1 MDIHNEEWIEEQKR
15 VDDTVNKVKRKEEAL
30 KASVHLVKAEAEEI
44 RKNFW
49 EDVTVNLDE
58 PDDVIETYTS
68 IRQQAELLSERE
80 RSYGH
85 VEENVKTL
93 QRLAYSPYFARIDFQ
108 ESDEPLEKIYIGI
121 ASFINGNDEHL
132 VYDWRA
138 PISSIYYD
146 GVPGP
151 VSYQTP
157 EGSRL
162 GEMTLKRQF
171 LIRDGKIE
179 AMFDTGMTIG
189 DEMLLEM
196 LGAKANTYMKN
207 IVSTIQKEQN
217 KIIRDTKSNLLFVQ
231 GAAGS
236 GKTSAALQRIA
247 FLLYHFRDSLQ
258 AEQIILFSPNK
269 LFNSYISKVLPE
281 LGENN
286 MQQTTFLD
294 YAQSRLGPVLEAES
308 LFEQFENRVNDE
320 LIEAGWRREA
330 IRIKGSLAFFHAV
343 QAYASSLINK
353 GLVFRD
359 IRFRGETI
367 ISKESIAELF
377 YSYDRS
383 YSMPNRMTLVA
394 KKILRKLGEIAK
406 EEEKSEWVEA
416 EMELLDRED
425 YLNAYRHSQKGGK
438 KGKERYDSFDKEKGF
453 LAKEIVN
460 QHFARLRRMV
470 KRYRFLN
477 LKAQYIECLKRIPD
491 CVDRSSLSFNIEDW
505 TSILEHTAGHMQERR
520 IHMEDVVPFLLLGD
534 LTTGK
539 RSQRS
544 MKHVFID
551 EIQDYS
557 EAQLAY
563 LKFLFP
569 YSKFTMLGDIN
580 QTIYG
585 HGQQTLMDSVLKIMG
600 EERAEIV
607 RLKKS
612 YRSTLPIT
620 RFTKEILSGGED
632 IELFE
637 REGELP
643 IVSVVPDKMTQI
655 ELIAKRANELAKESH
670 SVAIIGKSMKECE
683 EAYHHLKEKLDITLV
698 GTKNTEL
705 AEGVILLP
713 SYLAKGLEF
722 DDVII
727 LNASNDMYTDESER
741 TLLYTMCTRAMHQ
754 LYVVSVGRP
763 THLLDAVPEEFYY
776 LKHY

>member
-121 ASFINGNDEHL
+121 ASFINENDEHL

-171 LIRDGKIE
+171 LIRGGKIE

-189 DEMLLEM
+189 DEMLQEM

-294 YAQSRLGPVLEAES
+294 YAQSRLGSALEAES

-320 LIEAGWRREA
+320 LIEGGWRREA

-343 QAYASSLINK
+343 HAYASNLINK

-367 ISKESIAELF
+367 ISKETIAELF

-383 YSMPNRMTLVA
+383 YSMPNRMSLVA
-394 KKILRKLGEIAK
+394 KKILRKLAEIAK

-425 YLNAYRHSQKGGK
+425 YLKAYRHSQKGGK
-438 KGKERYDSFDKEKGF
+438 KGEERYDSFDKEKGF

-460 QHFARLRRMV
+460 QHFARLRRTV

-477 LKAQYIECLKRIPD
+477 LKAQYMECLKRIPD

-505 TSILEHTAGHMQERR
+505 TSILEHTARSHARKADSHGGCC
-520 IHMEDVVPFLLLGD
+520 PFPSPWRFD
-534 LTTGK
+534 HRKKITNV
-539 RSQRS
+539 
-544 MKHVFID
+544 H
-551 EIQDYS
+551 
-557 EAQLAY
+557 EA
-563 LKFLFP
+563 
-569 YSKFTMLGDIN
+569 
-580 QTIYG
+580 
-585 HGQQTLMDSVLKIMG
+585 
-600 EERAEIV
+600 
-607 RLKKS
+607 
-612 YRSTLPIT
+612 
-620 RFTKEILSGGED
+620 
-632 IELFE
+632 
-637 REGELP
+637 
-643 IVSVVPDKMTQI
+643 
-655 ELIAKRANELAKESH
+655 
-670 SVAIIGKSMKECE
+670 C
-683 EAYHHLKEKLDITLV
+683 
-698 GTKNTEL
+698 
-705 AEGVILLP
+705 
-713 SYLAKGLEF
+713 
-722 DDVII
+722 
-727 LNASNDMYTDESER
+727 
-741 TLLYTMCTRAMHQ
+741 
-754 LYVVSVGRP
+754 
-763 THLLDAVPEEFYY
+763 FY
-776 LKHY
+776 